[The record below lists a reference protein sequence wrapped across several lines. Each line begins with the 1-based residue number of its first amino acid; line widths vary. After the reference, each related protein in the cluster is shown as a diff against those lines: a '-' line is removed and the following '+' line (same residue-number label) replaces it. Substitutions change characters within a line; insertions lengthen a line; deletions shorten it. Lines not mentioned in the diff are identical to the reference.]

1 MASSSL
7 KKTASSNTTKLNQ
20 LHQITLVIV
29 VLTGLIIGVF
39 KRPQN
44 YYPFILFQL
53 PLVGCEWFL
62 ENIGR
67 PVYKFDPVNQYNKLV
82 KSGQDLNQSGLT
94 EYLFD
99 IIYFTWILDL
109 LLIIVGRNFIWY
121 LWLVIPGF
129 IIFKLWGFISPF
141 LPSFKRNNPAEQSS
155 TNSSSAGSGSE
166 KSKRQ
171 QKLEK
176 NPNKQKNIRVR

>member
-20 LHQITLVIV
+20 LHQISAGVIV
-29 VLTGLIIGVF
+29 LTTIFVASLR
-39 KRPQN
+39 RPGN
-44 YYPFILFQL
+44 FYPFVLFQI
-53 PLVGCEWFL
+53 PLLGCEWFL
-62 ENIGR
+62 ESIGR
-67 PVYKFDPVNQYNKLV
+67 PTYKYDLVNQYNKLV
-82 KSGQDLNQSGLT
+82 KAGQDLNQSGLT

-99 IIYFTWILDL
+99 IIYFTWILDI
-109 LLIIVGRNFIWY
+109 LLIIIGRNFIWY
-121 LWLVIPGF
+121 LWLIIPSFVVYKLSGF
-129 IIFKLWGFISPF
+129 ILPF
-141 LPSFKRNNPAEQSS
+141 LPSFKRNKSQDSGS
-155 TNSSSAGSGSE
+155 TDAGSESKGTE